1 MKKAYSKPT
10 LEVIAFE
17 LSETIAACSEKV
29 HSNHVHDSCDE
40 TVLGAWMEGKG
51 MSFTQDKADC
61 SGYEGFEQYCYYTS
75 QNADGITL
83 FNS

>member
-17 LSETIAACSEKV
+17 LSETIAACTEKV
-29 HSNHVHDSCDE
+29 HNNHAHNSCE
-40 TVLGAWMEGKG
+40 TELGLSLERYG
-51 MSFTQDKADC
+51 MTFTQDKADC

-75 QNADGITL
+75 QNTDGITL